1 MYTFLKANISSI
13 LASLGDYCITVVTV
27 VFFRMPV
34 MTATITGTTGGAALN
49 FFMGRY
55 WVFMKR
61 QDSSYTQAGRYLQ
74 VWCGNLVLNTAG
86 VYVLAQLAGVHY
98 LLAKIAVS
106 ILVAVCY
113 NYPLQKNYVFKQIP
127 KL

>member
-1 MYTFLKANISSI
+1 MQ
-13 LASLGDYCITVVTV
+13 
-27 VFFRMPV
+27 
-34 MTATITGTTGGAALN
+34 
-49 FFMGRY
+49 
-55 WVFMKR
+55 R